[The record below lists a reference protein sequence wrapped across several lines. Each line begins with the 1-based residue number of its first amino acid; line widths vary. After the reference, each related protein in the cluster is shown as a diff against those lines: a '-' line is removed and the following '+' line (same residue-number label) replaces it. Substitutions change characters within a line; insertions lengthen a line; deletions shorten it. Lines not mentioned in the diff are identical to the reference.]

1 MVLLVVVV
9 GSAAGEQAP
18 TSRQSATTLRVS
30 ERIDGTLGPEPSVA
44 PARDAPVRGA

>member
-1 MVLLVVVV
+1 MYMVKAIVTKN
-9 GSAAGEQAP
+9 AGP
-18 TSRQSATTLRVS
+18 DSSRQSATTLRVS